1 MNYGLS
7 DVEYIDVVLGKNRG
21 QLRRETRRIGA
32 REVRE
37 NCLRKRCWCDHSFF
51 TISDAI
57 CRFAGGRQCVRR
69 EAGLR

>member
-1 MNYGLS
+1 
-7 DVEYIDVVLGKNRG
+7 
-21 QLRRETRRIGA
+21 
-32 REVRE
+32 VRE